1 MWTKGA
7 VLCVHVLGGDMAVR
21 APDKSHPPLTFQALL
36 ALLDQ
41 IVQVPKQVAQQQRS
55 V

>member
-1 MWTKGA
+1 MCA
-7 VLCVHVLGGDMAVR
+7 CLGRGHGSEGSR
-21 APDKSHPPLTFQALL
+21 QISYPPLTFQALL